1 MKEDK
6 EFTLEML
13 ADIFRDASTEAL
25 VKTVEAVASALGVSQ
40 IQGMPI
46 QEFHGRRKQA
56 IAEEVV
62 AGLADGNP
70 ELATQIKKAWDQV
83 IFLREKQEEDDRRSR
98 E

>member
-25 VKTVEAVASALGVSQ
+25 RETVEAVAAELGISQ
-40 IQGMPI
+40 IQGMPV
-46 QEFHGRRKQA
+46 QEFHGRRKLA
-56 IAEEVV
+56 IAEQAV
-62 AGLADGNP
+62 ADLADGNP
-70 ELATQIKKAWDQV
+70 ALASQIKKAWDQV
-83 IFLREKQEEDDRRSR
+83 TFLREKQEEDDRRAQ